1 MSKKMN
7 SIFASAWRGIK
18 KAARWVARMFG
29 YKADTKFGR
38 ILWYVFATC
47 ACVFVLYAAIETVW
61 GYVDIVQSKREARL
75 QQQPEYCHDYW
86 NTQLSSDIIYHDAYD
101 AGYVY
106 NNRIGRR
113 TLTGISWIRESED
126 GDDLVCYSNG
136 DKRGYFDRNTGE
148 LAIPPQYEKAWVFS
162 EGLACVMLDGKLGF
176 IDHEG
181 NMVID
186 NAFEWSPYIGNY
198 CFHNGLCLMGGHN
211 CGIGLIDEQG
221 NWAVEPEYEFI
232 DRLSNGCW
240 KTRDSVRRYGLLDP
254 NGKTLLPCEYAEIEM
269 DYENGCIRAI
279 TQGHVDQV
287 FDFDGNLLNPCDFKA
302 IEEIGHFFDGN
313 DEVGDEMGF
322 TPNCLMFKSYDCHY
336 GLMDRKGNIITPPSF
351 SSIRAIA
358 PDRFFCKGPYGAVVL
373 DDKGNEVGEKL

>member
-1 MSKKMN
+1 MKS
-7 SIFASAWRGIK
+7 
-18 KAARWVARMFG
+18 ARWVARMFG

-136 DKRGYFDRNTGE
+136 ERRGYFNRTTGE
-148 LAIPPQYEKAWVFS
+148 LAIPPKYEKAWIFS
-162 EGLACVMLDGKLGF
+162 EGLACVELNGRLGF
-176 IDHEG
+176 IDHGG
-181 NMVID
+181 NLVID
-186 NAFEWSPYIGNY
+186 TVFERSPHIGNY
-198 CFHNGLCLMGGHN
+198 CFHNGLCLMKGDNGRT
-211 CGIGLIDEQG
+211 GLIDKQG
-221 NWAVEPEYEFI
+221 NWAVEPVYSYLDRFYEDF
-232 DRLSNGCW
+232 W
-240 KTRDSVRRYGLLDP
+240 KVRDTCGNEGLLDK
-254 NGKTLLPCEYAEIEM
+254 NGQVLLPCDYSSIEIHYTAKSIYATTLDHM
-269 DYENGCIRAI
+269 
-279 TQGHVDQV
+279 DQV
-287 FDFDGNLLNPCDFKA
+287 FDFEGNMLNSCDFEA
-302 IEEIGHFFDGN
+302 IEQIRYVMNEY
-313 DEVGDEMGF
+313 DESGPWDLPDPM
-322 TPNCLMFKSYDCHY
+322 CLRYRTSDRYY
-336 GLMDRKGNIITPPSF
+336 GLMDKKGNIITPPLYYY
-351 SSIRAIA
+351 IEAIA